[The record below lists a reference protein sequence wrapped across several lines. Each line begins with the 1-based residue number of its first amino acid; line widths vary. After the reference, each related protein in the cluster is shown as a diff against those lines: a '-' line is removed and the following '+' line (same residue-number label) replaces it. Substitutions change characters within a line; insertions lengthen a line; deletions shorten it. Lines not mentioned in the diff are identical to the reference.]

1 MNARVTRPYVF
12 SGKKIEMEQKESC
25 PNIMLSDRDK
35 SSLLIGGVISKWDC
49 HDTRRLARA

>member
-1 MNARVTRPYVF
+1 MNARVTRTYLVV
-12 SGKKIEMEQKESC
+12 KKIEMEQKESC